1 MQAKPSPLY
10 VIINPPGVQDGMPGD
25 TLEVHA
31 VIINQGDQSAIIDV
45 FFDEGFQSID
55 PSFVPPRERLALSPQ
70 QSNEVS
76 FEFQIPFN
84 AQPGT
89 YHYTLVVDAP
99 EHYPQN
105 TPIHFARQVRVLL
118 KEQTAI
124 RANDPTFSLQP
135 TTNPHNQLIYKG
147 NPLQIV
153 ATVENRSLQVD
164 SFRLVCPDFEEDWIT
179 IRYPATGLEAQG
191 LLLDRNKLELNP
203 SSVGQ
208 IFLQFHPPANTLA
221 GSYSP
226 TIRLYSRNSPELVLL
241 DLVYIQVP
249 ETYHLGVELNT
260 LLGKVSRTSGKYEVK
275 IANQSNL
282 VRELRVSAKSCDE
295 EELCTYKYAP
305 PQTKV
310 FPGKSSAVSL
320 EVKPN
325 QWWRRPFFGE
335 GLVINF
341 QIDIEDIQGLPVP
354 ETLPK
359 GTLVWKSRPIWQL
372 LSLILIALGLVGG
385 VAFLIWRLLNPDPL
399 RLEDLRSDS
408 SSYREGDQSITL
420 SWNIYN
426 FNQLKKLELKTNG
439 PVPSKPR
446 VFDFGKGIPD
456 ELDKK
461 CSKLQQ
467 EVLSCNEFKT
477 DATTPGK
484 YSFELTADLR
494 NGKRVTAKTS
504 EVEIVA
510 LPAPEVVS
518 VRPNKYDYI
527 KGQPILLSWD
537 IKNPK
542 QLSVLNI
549 VTKQDGQTPVGQPI
563 TYTFKQGNNWAIPSQ
578 LNSPPVSQ
586 PKNSLKGQS
595 KIPSKTQSKNLCSLQ
610 QIEQNETLTCI
621 NVPVAS
627 STTAGKY
634 SFELQACYKSCKQPN
649 SKSIEG
655 MIEVKIKPTKIV
667 YFRLN
672 GNEERTRN
680 LENGQPLILEW
691 KVEGDE
697 EINVY
702 LSTEGR
708 KVKPLGKVETKA
720 IKALEPKIELIVTD
734 KSGKPLDNRI
744 FSITVIDK
752 PVSIPKTLI
761 PKKNNERQPAPQPV
775 APNSNL

>member
-1 MQAKPSPLY
+1 MQAKPNPLD

-25 TLEVHA
+25 TLEVYA

-45 FFDEGFQSID
+45 FFDEGFQNID
-55 PSFVPPRERLALSPQ
+55 PSSVPPRERLALSPQ
-70 QSNEVS
+70 QSNEVT
-76 FEFQIPFN
+76 FKFQIPFN

-135 TTNPHNQLIYKG
+135 TTNPYNQLIYKG

-191 LLLDRNKLELNP
+191 LLSDGNKLELNP

-208 IFLQFHPPANTLA
+208 IFLQFHPPADTLA

-249 ETYHLGVELNT
+249 ETYYLGVELNT

-275 IANQSNL
+275 IANQGNL

-295 EELCTYKYAP
+295 EDFCTYKYKNS
-305 PQTKV
+305 QTKV

-341 QIDIEDIQGLPVP
+341 QIDIEDIQKLPVP

-359 GTLVWKSRPIWQL
+359 GTLVWQSRPIWQL
-372 LSLILIALGLVGG
+372 LSLILIILGLFGG
-385 VAFLIWRLLNPDPL
+385 VGFIIWRLLNPEPL
-399 RLEDLRSDS
+399 RLENFSSDS
-408 SSYREGDQSITL
+408 PRYREGEGNRITL
-420 SWNIYN
+420 SWNIHN
-426 FNQLKKLELKTNG
+426 FEQLKKLELKTYG
-439 PVPSKPR
+439 AVPSKPK
-446 VFDFGKGIPD
+446 VFDFEKGIPE
-456 ELDKK
+456 ELNTPI
-461 CSKLQQ
+461 CQPQQ
-467 EVLSCNEFKT
+467 KVLFCNQYKT

-484 YSFELTADLR
+484 YSFELTADL
-494 NGKRVTAKTS
+494 GKGKSVTAKTS
-504 EVEIVA
+504 EVEIDA

-518 VRPNKYDYI
+518 VRPNKNTYT
-527 KGQPILLSWD
+527 KGEPILLSWE

-542 QLSVLNI
+542 QLSVLKI
-549 VTKQDGQTPVGQPI
+549 VTKLDGQTPVGQPI

-586 PKNSLKGQS
+586 PKNLPKGQS
-595 KIPSKTQSKNLCSLQ
+595 KIPSKTQSKNLCNS
-610 QIEQNETLTCI
+610 QIGVLNCT

-627 STTAGKY
+627 PITAGKY
-634 SFELQACYKSCKQPN
+634 SFELQACYKSCEQPN

-655 MIEVKIKPTKIV
+655 MIELKIKPTKIV

-672 GNEERTRN
+672 RSDEPTRK

-697 EINVY
+697 EINVK
-702 LSTEGR
+702 LSIQG
-708 KVKPLGKVETKA
+708 KVGVSGKVENIKA
-720 IKALEPKIELIVTD
+720 NKALEPKIELTVTD
-734 KSGKPLDNRI
+734 KSGELLDNKI
-744 FSITVIDK
+744 FSITVIEK
-752 PVSIPKTLI
+752 PVSIPETVI
-761 PKKNNERQPAPQPV
+761 PKINNEGQPAAQPV
-775 APNSNL
+775 APNSNI

>member
-1 MQAKPSPLY
+1 MQAKPNPLD

-31 VIINQGDQSAIIDV
+31 VIINQGDQSAITDI
-45 FFDEGFQSID
+45 FFDEGFQNID
-55 PSFVPPRERLALSPQ
+55 PSSVSPRERLALSPQ
-70 QSNEVS
+70 QSNEVT

-135 TTNPHNQLIYKG
+135 TTNPYNQLIYKG

-191 LLLDRNKLELNP
+191 LLSDGNKLELNP

-208 IFLQFHPPANTLA
+208 IFLEFHPPADTLA

-275 IANQSNL
+275 IANQGNL

-295 EELCTYKYAP
+295 EDFCTYKYKNS
-305 PQTKV
+305 QTKV

-341 QIDIEDIQGLPVP
+341 QIDIEDTQKLPVP

-385 VAFLIWRLLNPDPL
+385 VAFIIWRLLNPEPL
-399 RLEDLRSDS
+399 RLENFSSDEP
-408 SSYREGDQSITL
+408 SYREGDRSITL
-420 SWNIYN
+420 SWNIHN

-439 PVPSKPR
+439 PVSSKAK
-446 VFDFGKGIPD
+446 VFEFGKGIPE
-456 ELDKK
+456 ELDII
-461 CSKLQQ
+461 CQQPLQ
-467 EVLSCNEFKT
+467 EVLSCKKFKT

-484 YSFELTADLR
+484 YSFELTADLG
-494 NGKRVTAKTS
+494 NGKSVTEKTP

-518 VRPNKYDYI
+518 IRPNKYVYT
-527 KGQPILLSWD
+527 KGEPILLSWQ
-537 IKNPK
+537 IKNPE
-542 QLSVLNI
+542 QLSVLKI
-549 VTKQDGQTPVGQPI
+549 VTKRDGQTPIGQPI

-578 LNSPPVSQ
+578 LNSRSVSQ
-586 PKNSLKGQS
+586 PKNPPKGQS
-595 KIPSKTQSKNLCSLQ
+595 KTPSKTPSKNLCNS
-610 QIEQNETLTCI
+610 QIGVLTCT

-627 STTAGKY
+627 PTTAGNY
-634 SFELQACYKSCKQPN
+634 SFELQACYKSCEQPN

-655 MIEVKIKPTKIV
+655 MIELKIKPTKIV

-672 GNEERTRN
+672 GSEEGTRT
-680 LENGQPLILEW
+680 LENGQPLTLEW

-697 EINVY
+697 EINVE
-702 LSTEGR
+702 LSTQGKVGLSG
-708 KVKPLGKVETKA
+708 KVKNIKA
-720 IKALEPKIELIVTD
+720 NKALEPKIELTVTD
-734 KSGKPLDNRI
+734 KSGKVLDNK
-744 FSITVIDK
+744 FFLITVIEK
-752 PVSIPKTLI
+752 PVSIPKIII
-761 PKKNNERQPAPQPV
+761 PKINNERQPIPQP
-775 APNSNL
+775 AGKTHLIF

>member
-1 MQAKPSPLY
+1 MQTKPSPLD

-25 TLEVHA
+25 TLEVYA

-70 QSNEVS
+70 QSNEVT

-135 TTNPHNQLIYKG
+135 ITNPDNQLTYKD

-191 LLLDRNKLELNP
+191 LLSDGNKLELNP

-208 IFLQFHPPANTLA
+208 IFLQFHPPADTLA

-241 DLVYIQVP
+241 DVVYIQVP
-249 ETYHLGVELNT
+249 ETYHLDVELNT
-260 LLGKVSRTSGKYEVK
+260 LLGKVSRTSGKYEVTL
-275 IANQSNL
+275 ANQGNL
-282 VRELRVSAKSCDE
+282 VRELRVSSKSCDE
-295 EELCTYKYAP
+295 EEFCTYKYEP
-305 PQTKV
+305 RQIKV

-341 QIDIEDIQGLPVP
+341 KIDIEDTQELPVP
-354 ETLPK
+354 QTLPK

-385 VAFLIWRLLNPDPL
+385 VAFIVWRLLNPDPL
-399 RLEDLRSDS
+399 RLENVRSDS
-408 SSYREGDQSITL
+408 PSYREGDRSITL
-420 SWNIYN
+420 SWDIYN

-439 PVPSKPR
+439 PVPSEPK

-456 ELDKK
+456 ELQKI
-461 CSKLQQ
+461 CQPQQ
-467 EVLSCNEFKT
+467 QVLSCKQFKT

-484 YSFELTADLR
+484 YSFELTADR
-494 NGKRVTAKTS
+494 GNAKFVTAKTS

-518 VRPNKYDYI
+518 ISPNKYAYI
-527 KGQPILLSWD
+527 KGEPILLSWN
-537 IKNPK
+537 IKNPE
-542 QLSVLNI
+542 QLCGLKLI
-549 VTKQDGQTPVGQPI
+549 TKQDGQTPLGQPI
-563 TYTFKQGNNWAIPSQ
+563 TYNFKQGNNCGIIPNL
-578 LNSPPVSQ
+578 LNSKSASQ
-586 PKNSLKGQS
+586 PKNSPESQS
-595 KIPSKTQSKNLCSLQ
+595 KTPSKTGSKNLCNS
-610 QIEQNETLTCI
+610 QIGMLICT
-621 NVPVAS
+621 NVPVVS
-627 STTAGKY
+627 PTTAGKY
-634 SFELQACYKSCKQPN
+634 SFELQACYKSCEQAN

-655 MIEVKIKPTKIV
+655 MIELKIKPTKIV
-667 YFRLN
+667 YFKLN
-672 GNEERTRN
+672 GSDKNILN
-680 LENGQPLILEW
+680 LENGQSITLAW

-697 EINVY
+697 EINVE
-702 LSTEGR
+702 LSTQG
-708 KVKPLGKVETKA
+708 KVKPSDIEKIQVN
-720 IKALEPKIELIVTD
+720 KALEPKIELTVTD
-734 KSGKPLDNRI
+734 KSGKVLDKRD
-744 FSITVIDK
+744 FLITVIEK
-752 PVSIPKTLI
+752 PVSTPKPLI
-761 PKKNNERQPAPQPV
+761 PKINIAPQRV
-775 APNSNL
+775 APNSGIVPILKKSKN